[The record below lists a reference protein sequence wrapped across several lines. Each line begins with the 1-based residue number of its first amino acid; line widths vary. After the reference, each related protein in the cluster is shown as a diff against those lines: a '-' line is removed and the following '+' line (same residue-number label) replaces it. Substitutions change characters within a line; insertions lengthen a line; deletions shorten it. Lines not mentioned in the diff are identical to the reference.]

1 MSNTSKL
8 RALLGKPQI
17 LTMPGCHDAMSA
29 KLIEQAG
36 FDVLLMCVPV
46 RD

>member
-1 MSNTSKL
+1 MTSESDQL
-8 RALLGKPQI
+8 RTLLDTPGL

-36 FDVLLMCVPV
+36 FVVDFYE
-46 RD
+46 